1 MKEKIKG
8 FIFDLDGVLTSTSEY
23 HYLAWKKIAE
33 ELGIPFDRRKNESL
47 KGVSRRESLIILM
60 GGKRLDNSTFEEL
73 LVRKNMYYLG
83 YIKRITPGSLLPGA
97 LDILN
102 SIKEWGGKSA
112 VASVSKNTDEV
123 LKKLEIKDKFDVVLD
138 GYSVK
143 KTKPEPDQFLLASKL
158 FSIVPECCV
167 VFEDSAAGIE
177 AAKRAQM
184 FSIGIGDSETLN
196 NADLVYDRLDKIEF
210 NMMLNKLEK
219 S

>member
-73 LVRKNMYYLG
+73 LVRKNMYYLD

-123 LKKLEIKDKFDVVLD
+123 LKKLFHRTISSYEKAL
-138 GYSVK
+138 
-143 KTKPEPDQFLLASKL
+143 
-158 FSIVPECCV
+158 
-167 VFEDSAAGIE
+167 
-177 AAKRAQM
+177 KRYYFFPYHYQNSTNHENLY
-184 FSIGIGDSETLN
+184 F
-196 NADLVYDRLDKIEF
+196 Y
-210 NMMLNKLEK
+210 LENPFY
-219 S
+219 